1 VIKGMVMAPNR
12 YTFVLLLGL
21 ILLAVL
27 ARPAYAKIGEISQ
40 VKGSGV
46 LERGSK
52 VVIDGEVGAGVQ
64 SMDTAVTANGTMRI
78 LFVDETRVDITE
90 QSRLEIDEFVYDPAN
105 DIGSLSIK
113 ASLGTVRYASGQI
126 AKKYKQ
132 NVKIRTPS
140 ATIGVRGTDFVMVVD
155 EMGGSMITLL
165 PSCDTDGACYT
176 GEIKVET
183 DAGFVIL
190 NQAFQAT
197 QTTHSMSR
205 PTRPVLLD
213 ITEDQLNNLLILRKK
228 SPIEDYNEED
238 RLQRRKMA
246 DFLGI
251 DFLETDALDGDALV
265 DSIEGI
271 WVTQLDETHYML
283 ADMLHDMLDQL
294 NAALAA
300 LFQDELARQNAV
312 LLSNVPTVGFDPT
325 TQIRLDFEDPRWI
338 WQREDFEQGGFI
350 RLRLNNQFDYTINV
364 KQGDFEIYDYKLGSE
379 GNNSIDIIQTNN

>member
-1 VIKGMVMAPNR
+1 MAPNR

-132 NVKIRTPS
+132 NVKITTPS

-165 PSCDTDGACYT
+165 PSCDTSGACYT

>member
-1 VIKGMVMAPNR
+1 MVMAPNR

-165 PSCDTDGACYT
+165 PSCDTGGACYT

-213 ITEDQLNNLLILRKK
+213 ISEDQINNLLILRKK
-228 SPIEDYNEED
+228 SPIEDYNEEE

>member
-1 VIKGMVMAPNR
+1 MVMAPNR

-52 VVIDGEVGAGVQ
+52 VIIDGEVGAGVQ

-165 PSCDTDGACYT
+165 PSCDTGGACYT

-213 ITEDQLNNLLILRKK
+213 ISEDQINNLLILRKK
-228 SPIEDYNEED
+228 SPIEDYNEEE

>member
-1 VIKGMVMAPNR
+1 MVMAPNR

-165 PSCDTDGACYT
+165 PSCDTGGACYT

-213 ITEDQLNNLLILRKK
+213 ISEDQINNLLILRKK
-228 SPIEDYNEED
+228 SPIEDYNEEE

-251 DFLETDALDGDALV
+251 DFLETDALDGDAIV